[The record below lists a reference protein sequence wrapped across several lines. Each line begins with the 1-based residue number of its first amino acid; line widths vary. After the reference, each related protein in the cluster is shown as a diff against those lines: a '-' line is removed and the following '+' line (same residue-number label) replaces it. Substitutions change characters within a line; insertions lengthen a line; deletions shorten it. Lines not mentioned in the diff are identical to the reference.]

1 MTTGEAIALG
11 AIQTSVLVTAAPLLN
26 GCIKK
31 IKARFQMRR
40 GPPLLQD
47 YWNIW
52 KWLARSEQRAESAS
66 FVSSIA
72 PWGILAAVGTA
83 SLFVPVFSEHAP
95 LRSAGDLFV
104 FIAFLALGR
113 ALLTM
118 GGMDSGSAF
127 GQMGS
132 SRELAISAMVEPV
145 LLLSLVA
152 LSIEVG
158 STRFPDIVAFGDQN
172 SGQFVTL
179 GWALAIVSFVVVVV
193 AETGRIPVDN
203 PDTHLEL
210 TMVHEGMLI
219 EFSGRSLGVLHI
231 SHLLKQTVL
240 LVLFVNVF
248 FPFGITGASGVIEH
262 ALVVALVTGKVLIAA
277 GGLAVIESVFAK
289 MRLFELPDLIG
300 AAGFAAMLGAALV
313 VIF

>member
-1 MTTGEAIALG
+1 MTTEEAIALG
-11 AIQTSVLVTAAPLLN
+11 AVQTSVLVIAAPLLN

-31 IKARFQMRR
+31 IKARFQMRH

-52 KWLARSEQRAESAS
+52 KWLARSEQRAESVS
-66 FVSSIA
+66 FVSTIA
-72 PWGILAAVGTA
+72 PWGVLAAVAVA

-95 LRSAGDLFV
+95 LRSAGDLLV
-104 FIAFLALGR
+104 FIAFLALAR

-158 STRFPDIVAFGDQN
+158 STQLPDIVAFGDQN

-219 EFSGRSLGVLHI
+219 EFSGPSLGVLHT

-248 FPFGITGASGVIEH
+248 FPFGMTGADGVLQH
-262 ALVVALVTGKVLIAA
+262 ALVVGLVAGKVAIAA
-277 GGLAVIESVFAK
+277 SGLAVIESIFAK

-300 AAGFAAMLGAALV
+300 AAGFAALLGAALV